1 VSDRSY
7 LAHLI
12 ELAGGRNAVSGMG
25 EAYPRY
31 SAEALVAL
39 QPDVVIADTAI
50 GLRTVLARPPWNA
63 LRAVRTKRLYMIDDP
78 AILLQPGAR
87 YNEGVA
93 WLISRLHP
101 LAAPTAAPR

>member
-1 VSDRSY
+1 
-7 LAHLI
+7 
-12 ELAGGRNAVSGMG
+12 
-25 EAYPRY
+25 
-31 SAEALVAL
+31 
-39 QPDVVIADTAI
+39 
-50 GLRTVLARPPWNA
+50 
-63 LRAVRTKRLYMIDDP
+63 MIDDP